1 MPCLH
6 SRSSSRLLLRGVLD
20 ILVRLRGRPRL
31 VLGVLLGV
39 VVLRRE
45 SAADDSVT
53 PTALRA
59 PDTEE
64 LALAHI
70 GGAPAHAIVSPM
82 VPVAPTAASAVPA
95 RMTGPGSSFRQSEP
109 SSSLPWVH
117 AGDIEKPESLG
128 DPSFEAS
135 TPEFS
140 PWVLFEERL
149 DKRNAPGA
157 VPDYLT
163 RDILPLF
170 YVPPPR
176 ETELSLKIQKL
187 IRKKMYREIRSRV
200 RREWRDQFRDSPSI
214 TYSQYE
220 ERLIRINH
228 IGRDQSEFDSF
239 DVEYSTIE
247 TKQDLFRYK
256 NRDGEADI
264 PLLNLGPF
272 IVTDSGQLRFDV
284 GTATHSD
291 DVKLDVGGDQKKC
304 LVGGEN
310 FRVDTQLDFKFDPL
324 SPFDNG
330 AVYNVVRSYGIT
342 VEIDYLTDVL
352 SRDMISAEIECEADF
367 EGDYAVFANIIL
379 KGR

>member
-1 MPCLH
+1 MSCLH
-6 SRSSSRLLLRGVLD
+6 SRSCSRLLGALD
-20 ILVRLRGRPRL
+20 ILVRLRRRPRL
-31 VLGVLLGV
+31 ALGVLLGI

-45 SAADDSVT
+45 SVADDSVT
-53 PTALRA
+53 PAALRA

-64 LALAHI
+64 LALAHL
-70 GGAPAHAIVSPM
+70 GGAPPRAT
-82 VPVAPTAASAVPA
+82 VPPLAPPVPATAAARVPA
-95 RMTGPGSSFRQSEP
+95 LIPGPESVRKSDP
-109 SSSLPWVH
+109 STSLPWVH

-128 DPSFEAS
+128 DPGFEVG

-149 DKRNAPGA
+149 DKRNAPAA
-157 VPDYLT
+157 VPDYFT
-163 RDILPLF
+163 RDFLPLF

-214 TYSQYE
+214 SYSQYE

-256 NRDGEADI
+256 NKDGEADI

-272 IVTDSGQLRFDV
+272 IVTDSGQVRFDV

-291 DVKLDVGGDQKKC
+291 DVRLDVGGEQKKC

-330 AVYNVVRSYGIT
+330 AVYGVIRSYGIT

-367 EGDYAVFANIIL
+367 EGEYAVFAL
-379 KGR
+379 QTSS

>member
-1 MPCLH
+1 MSCLL
-6 SRSSSRLLLRGVLD
+6 STSSSVRSRRGASCLLALYPLRQRPQIAVGVLVG
-20 ILVRLRGRPRL
+20 L
-31 VLGVLLGV
+31 

-45 SAADDSVT
+45 AAGDENGAASEVK
-53 PTALRA
+53 A
-59 PDTEE
+59 PEE
-64 LALAHI
+64 LALAHT
-70 GGAPAHAIVSPM
+70 GAMPPRAVGIPASPPVVPLPVSATQRP
-82 VPVAPTAASAVPA
+82 AVRA
-95 RMTGPGSSFRQSEP
+95 VGSDEGSG
-109 SSSLPWVH
+109 SLPWVH
-117 AGDIEKPESLG
+117 AGGIERPESLG
-128 DPSFEAS
+128 DSSFEAT

-140 PWVLFEERL
+140 PWVLFEDRL
-149 DKRNAPGA
+149 DKRHAPSD
-157 VPDYLT
+157 VPDYLS

-176 ETELSLKIQKL
+176 ETELSQKITKL
-187 IRKKMYREIRSRV
+187 VRKKVYREIRSKV
-200 RREWRDQFRDSPSI
+200 RSEWRDQFRANPSM
-214 TYSQYE
+214 TYARYE
-220 ERLIRINH
+220 ERLVRINH

-264 PLLNLGPF
+264 PLLTLGPL

-284 GTATHSD
+284 GSATHSD
-291 DVKLDVGGDQKKC
+291 EVKLDVGGDEKKC

-310 FRVDTQLDFKFDPL
+310 FRVDTQLDFKVDPL
-324 SPFDNG
+324 RIAQNG
-330 AVYNVVRSYGIT
+330 NAMNVVRSYGIT

-352 SRDMISAEIECEADF
+352 SRDMISAEVECEADF